1 MKALEDEN
9 LTNQN
14 DERLQVKAAQQ
25 DTARFAEL
33 YENNFERV
41 YAYIARR
48 VGNREEA
55 QDLTADVFHQ
65 ALANLPRFEWR
76 GLPFVAWL
84 LGIAANLLSD
94 RWHQV
99 ARLREV
105 VTEDLEQVGMED
117 DIEQRA
123 VLYQLVE
130 TLPDDQRRVI
140 IRRFVGQKSLRE
152 IATELGRSEGAI
164 KQLQLRA
171 LQNLRERIRSN
182 HG

>member
-1 MKALEDEN
+1 LKALEDAN

-14 DERLQVKAAQQ
+14 EERLQVEAARQ
-25 DTARFAEL
+25 DPARFAEL

-41 YAYIARR
+41 YAYIAHR
-48 VGNREEA
+48 VHTREEA
-55 QDLTADVFHQ
+55 QDATADVFHK
-65 ALANLPRFEWR
+65 ALASLPRFEWR

-84 LGIAANLLSD
+84 LGIAAKVVSD
-94 RWHQV
+94 RWQR
-99 ARLREV
+99 AAKRQEV
-105 VTEDLEQVGMED
+105 VTDNLEQVGIED

-123 VLYQLVE
+123 MLYQLVGM
-130 TLPDDQRRVI
+130 LPDDQRRVI

-152 IATELGRSEGAI
+152 IAVEFGRSEGAI

-171 LQNLRERIRSN
+171 LQNLRERMRGN